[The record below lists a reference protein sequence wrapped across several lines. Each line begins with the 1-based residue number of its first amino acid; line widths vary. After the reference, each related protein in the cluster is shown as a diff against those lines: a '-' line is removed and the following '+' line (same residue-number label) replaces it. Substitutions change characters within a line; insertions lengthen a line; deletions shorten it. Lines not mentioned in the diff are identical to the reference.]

1 MSRSSKPVTTMA
13 HIARL
18 AGVHVSTVSRALS
31 DSPLVEKAMRERILK
46 IAHQHGY
53 VANSTARNLRAGRTQ
68 TLSVVIPLAH
78 ESGQELTD
86 PFFAYMLSHLA
97 DEITQRGYGMH
108 LQKVLPPMQGWM
120 QRLVAERRADGIIV
134 IGQSTEHETLEQ
146 VARTSLPFVVWGG
159 HFGAQHYPVVGTDNV
174 QAARTATEHLL
185 RHGRRRILFVGD
197 PSIPEIK
204 LRCDGYRQ
212 ALAQGPRGTAQATIV
227 KAHMTPDAAYQSV
240 LARVGK
246 GKPFDAIFAAT
257 DIIAIS
263 AMRALAASG
272 LQVPTDVAV
281 VGFDGIDMG
290 AHVHPALTTM
300 AQDLNR
306 GARLLVDLLLKRIAG
321 EDVASVSM
329 QGELVVRES
338 CGAAAKS

>member
-1 MSRSSKPVTTMA
+1 MSKSSKPVTTMA

-18 AGVHVSTVSRALS
+18 AGVHVSTVSRALG

-46 IAHQHGY
+46 IAQQHGY
-53 VANSTARNLRAGRTQ
+53 VANSMARNLRAGRTQ

-120 QRLVAERRADGIIV
+120 QRLLAERRADGIIV

-146 VARTSLPFVVWGG
+146 AARTSLPFVVWGG
-159 HFGAQHYPVVGTDNV
+159 HFGTQHYPVVGTDNV
-174 QAARTATEHLL
+174 QAAQLATAHLL
-185 RHGRRRILFVGD
+185 KQGRRRILFVGN
-197 PSIPEIK
+197 PAIPEIK
-204 LRCDGYRQ
+204 LRCDGYKQ
-212 ALAQGPRGTAQATIV
+212 ALADGPQGTAAATIV
-227 KAHMTPDAAYQSV
+227 KAHMTPEAAYESV
-240 LARVGK
+240 LAHIGK

-272 LQVPTDVAV
+272 RAIPDDVAV
-281 VGFDGIDMG
+281 IGFDGIDLG
-290 AHVHPALTTM
+290 AHVHPTLSTI

-306 GARLLVDLLLKRIAG
+306 GAQLLVDLLLKRIEG
-321 EDVASVSM
+321 EGVASVAM
-329 QGELVVRES
+329 PGKLVVRES
-338 CGAAAKS
+338 CGGAKS

>member
-1 MSRSSKPVTTMA
+1 MSRSGKPVVTMA
-13 HIARL
+13 DIARL

-46 IAHQHGY
+46 IASQHGY

-78 ESGQELTD
+78 ERGQELTD

-120 QRLVAERRADGIIV
+120 QRIVAERRADGIIV
-134 IGQSTEHETLEQ
+134 IGQSTEHDTLER
-146 VARTSLPFVVWGG
+146 ASRTQMPFVVWGG

-174 QAARTATEHLL
+174 QAGRLATEHLL
-185 RHGRRRILFVGD
+185 THGRRRILFVGD
-197 PSIPEIK
+197 PSIPEIR
-204 LRCDGYRQ
+204 LRCDGYRD
-212 ALAQGPRGTAQATIV
+212 ALAQGPRGTAPATIV
-227 KAHMTPDAAYQSV
+227 KAHMTPDAAYRSV
-240 LARVGK
+240 LAHIGK
-246 GKPFDAIFAAT
+246 RKPFDAIFAAT

-272 LQVPTDVAV
+272 RRIPDDVAV
-281 VGFDGIDMG
+281 IGFDGIELG
-290 AHVHPALTTM
+290 AHVHPTLTTI

-306 GARLLVDLLLKRIAG
+306 GAQLLVDLLLKRIAG
-321 EDVASVSM
+321 EAVASVAM
-329 QGELVVRES
+329 NGELLVRES
-338 CGAAAKS
+338 CGAAART